1 MLQLLFMPCLPCS
14 AGSSPSSVAPG
25 ASVCEL
31 YHRRGLEGRQTL
43 GNFPPGRLCLL
54 PSWGTALPFPP
65 VRTVGSLSALW
76 WKDSGFLFAL
86 NSLSRE
92 SASWVLTTSYFALKN
107 HSLSSVSPW
116 GLALAFMPG
125 LKDTSMAF
133 PRRPPH
139 SARLRTHVLCLYF
152 RLCTPFPALCS
163 FIATFG

>member
-1 MLQLLFMPCLPCS
+1 MQSSCHCVCWDIHSWNLTTTCEQAKS
-14 AGSSPSSVAPG
+14 VVGS
-25 ASVCEL
+25 CE
-31 YHRRGLEGRQTL
+31 EK
-43 GNFPPGRLCLL
+43 P
-54 PSWGTALPFPP
+54 TA
-65 VRTVGSLSALW
+65 RDSLSALW
-76 WKDSGFLFAL
+76 WKDSGFRFAL

-107 HSLSSVSPW
+107 RSLSSVSPW
-116 GLALAFMPG
+116 GLALAFMLG

-139 SARLRTHVLCLYF
+139 SAHLRTHVLCLYL